1 VPRSRSPKPK
11 AKSGPARTEIHAS
24 TAKGKIKRLV
34 GGQGSGLIS
43 ADRGDVFFHKSDV
56 QGKYWELQVGDPVVF
71 ELLDDPISGPRA
83 EKVRPARK
91 PKKPKA

>member
-1 VPRSRSPKPK
+1 MPRSRTPKPK
-11 AKSGPARTEIHAS
+11 AKAGPARSEIRAS
-24 TAKGKIKRLV
+24 SAKGKIKRLV

-56 QGKYWELQVGDPVVF
+56 QGKYWELAVGDPVIF
-71 ELLDDPISGPRA
+71 DLLDDPISGPRA

-91 PKKPKA
+91 PKKAR

>member
-1 VPRSRSPKPK
+1 MPRSRANRPK
-11 AKSGPARTEIHAS
+11 AGTARAEIRAS

-34 GGQGSGLIS
+34 GGQGSGTIS
-43 ADRGDVFFHKSDV
+43 AARGDVFFHKSDV
-56 QGKYWELQVGDPVVF
+56 EGKYWELQVGDPVVF

-91 PKKPKA
+91 ARKARSS

>member
-1 VPRSRSPKPK
+1 MPRSRTSKPK
-11 AKSGPARTEIHAS
+11 AGPARSEIRAS

-43 ADRGDVFFHKSDV
+43 AARGDVFFHKSDV
-56 QGKYWELQVGDPVVF
+56 EGKYWELQVGDPVVF

-91 PKKPKA
+91 TKKAP